1 MAGTQSAVPSGRR
14 RRRIAAA
21 LLLVA
26 VAVALVIWL
35 VPAPKHG
42 PVKAAGATSH
52 ASFEAGGL
60 TQFSQVN
67 ELHGR
72 LAASGG
78 LAHGR
83 SGSAVATY
91 DGSGANGYARGIYNV
106 HWKRGDDVAYS
117 AAFYIPRATLAA
129 VKGQVALM
137 RWDDYPAHPS
147 AANYG
152 GVVIFVGD
160 HRAHLI
166 RNELGRTGDETDLVG
181 AFDLPLDRWFTLEV
195 RQRLGADNARNEVYL
210 DGRLIAKSLL
220 PNIPGDRDV
229 QRVRYGIAA
238 IASGAQTAPLRLW
251 FDDATARPGA
261 VASPDV
267 P

>member
-1 MAGTQSAVPSGRR
+1 MAGTHSAAPRGRR
-14 RRRIAAA
+14 KRLIGAV
-21 LLLVA
+21 LLLMA

-35 VPAPKHG
+35 VPGPKRG
-42 PVKAAGATSH
+42 PV
-52 ASFEAGGL
+52 EAGGPTSRASFASGGL
-60 TQFSQVN
+60 GEFSQVN
-67 ELHGR
+67 RLHGT
-72 LAASGG
+72 LATTPGPV
-78 LAHGR
+78 HGHSR
-83 SGSAVATY
+83 SALATY

-106 HWKRGDDVAYS
+106 HWKQGADVAYS

-137 RWDDYPAHPS
+137 RWDDYPAHPE

-166 RNELGRTGDETDLVG
+166 RNELGLGGAETDLTG
-181 AFDLPLDRWFTLEV
+181 PFDLPLDRWFTLEV
-195 RQRLGADNARNEVYL
+195 RQRLGAGNARNEVYV
-210 DGRLIAKSLL
+210 DGRLIARSLV

-229 QRVRYGIAA
+229 ERVRYGIAA

-251 FDDATARPGA
+251 FDDATAWPGA
-261 VASPDV
+261 VSGH
-267 P
+267 